1 MARPKR
7 HMRMFRPLP
16 VAIGLR
22 YLRAKRRNGFI
33 SFISLAS
40 ILGIALG
47 VTVLITTLAVMSG
60 FQKEIR
66 DRLLQMSA
74 HATVSADGEPMTD
87 WQHAVDVAMKDPRV
101 VGAAPYIEIQ
111 GMLAGPRVQGAVV
124 QGVDPALEPKVSVLG
139 EKMQKGSL
147 DSLQPGEFNI
157 LLGKELAL
165 WIGVDVGDSVVATL
179 AEIQGTP
186 AGAMPRTKRFKV
198 SGIFEA
204 GSNEVDRGV
213 AFVNMSDL
221 ERVLRTE
228 GATGVR
234 LKLHDMD
241 QAYTVARDLAL
252 NLDGYYRV
260 MDWTQQNANLYH
272 SLRMEKTVMG
282 ILLSLI
288 ILMGAFTLVNS
299 QVMLVTDKQADIAI
313 LRTLGLTP
321 GGVMQVFMVQ
331 GTLIG
336 VIGTVLGA
344 IGGVTLTLNL
354 ERILDGIEKLFNITL
369 LPEDVYYITGL
380 PTDMQ
385 AWDVTVTLL
394 TALLMSFLATLYPA
408 WRAARTQP
416 AEALRYE

>member
-1 MARPKR
+1 
-7 HMRMFRPLP
+7 MFKPIP

-33 SFISLAS
+33 SFISMAS

-74 HATVSADGEPMTD
+74 HTTITSDGAPMAD
-87 WQHAVDVAMKDPRV
+87 WQRTVDLATKDPRV
-101 VGAAPYIEIQ
+101 AGAAPYIEIQ
-111 GMLAGPRVQGAVV
+111 AMLSGPRVQGAIV
-124 QGVDPALEPKVSVLG
+124 QGIDPALEPTVSVIN
-139 EKMQKGSL
+139 QKLKRGSY
-147 DSLQPGEFNI
+147 DSLTPGSYNL
-157 LLGKELAL
+157 LLGSELAIWL
-165 WIGVDVGDSVVATL
+165 GVDVGDTVVVTL
-179 AEIQGTP
+179 AEVQGTP
-186 AGAMPRTKRFKV
+186 MGAMPRLKRFTV

-204 GSNEVDRGV
+204 GYNEIDRGV
-213 AFVNMSDL
+213 AYANMSDL
-221 ERVLRTE
+221 ERVLRID

-241 QAYTVARDLAL
+241 KALDVGLDLAHAL
-252 NLDGYYRV
+252 HGAYRV
-260 MDWTQQNANLYH
+260 SDWTQQNANLYH
-272 SLRMEKTVMG
+272 SLRMEKVVMG

-288 ILMGAFTLVNS
+288 IAMGAFNLVSS

-331 GTLIG
+331 GSLIGIFGTVMG
-336 VIGTVLGA
+336 VIGG
-344 IGGVTLTLNL
+344 ITLTLNL
-354 ERILDGIEKLFNITL
+354 ERILGAIETVFNVKL

-385 AWDVTVTLL
+385 APDIIIITVV
-394 TALLMSFLATLYPA
+394 ALVMSFLATLYPA

>member
-1 MARPKR
+1 
-7 HMRMFRPLP
+7 MFKPLP

-47 VTVLITTLAVMSG
+47 VTALITTLAVMSG

-66 DRLLQMSA
+66 DRMLGMAA
-74 HATVSADGEPMTD
+74 HATVSGYGEPLQD
-87 WQHAVDVAMKDPRV
+87 WRRAVQVATADPRV
-101 VGAAPYIEIQ
+101 AGAAPYVEKEALVSGASNQ
-111 GMLAGPRVQGAVV
+111 PTMLR
-124 QGVDPALEPKVSVLG
+124 GVDPALEGQVSVLPG
-139 EKMQKGSL
+139 KMVQGRLDDLVPGS
-147 DSLQPGEFNI
+147 FRI
-157 LLGKELAL
+157 VLGKELAL
-165 WIGVDVGDSVVATL
+165 WLGVGVGDDVIVTL
-179 AEIQGTP
+179 AEFRSTP
-186 AGAMPRTKRFKV
+186 VGGVQTMKRFKV

-204 GSNEVDRGV
+204 GYNEFDKGLAV
-213 AFVNMSDL
+213 VNLADL
-221 ERVLRTE
+221 QRVLRM
-228 GATGVR
+228 GDGVTGVR

-241 QAYTVARDLAL
+241 RAFDVARDLAL
-252 NLDGYYRV
+252 KLKGPYRV
-260 MDWTQQNANLYH
+260 SDWTQDNANLFRA
-272 SLRMEKTVMG
+272 LKMEKTVMA

-288 ILMGAFTLVNS
+288 VAMGAFNLVSS

-321 GGVMQVFMVQ
+321 GQVMRTFMVQ
-331 GTLIG
+331 GGLIG
-336 VIGTVLGA
+336 LIGTVAGV

-354 ERILDGIEKLFNITL
+354 NNLLQAIERVFGVQL

-385 AWDVTVTLL
+385 AGDVVAIVCA
-394 TALLMSFLATLYPA
+394 ALLMAFLATLYPA
-408 WRAARTQP
+408 WRASRTAP